1 MLAFDEAIP
10 TLSDTLVP
18 PTIRGAGDL
27 TTFAYQGNGYEAL
40 LERIGPEIDPAAYLY
55 DKSLASQLAF
65 RRAEGMLLQSAAL
78 ERAQIYRVGTSPEGA
93 LRLLALVSPGDL
105 MTNTPLDFL
114 TNHLNVRLDLLY
126 IYPDGRCRY
135 RSRTTTSLFS
145 RSGRPIPRNSNACGI
160 CSPGGRAPP

>member
-18 PTIRGAGDL
+18 PTIRGTGDL
-27 TTFAYQGNGYEAL
+27 TTFAYQGNGCEAL

-55 DKSLASQLAF
+55 DRSLASQLAF

-78 ERAQIYRVGTSPEGA
+78 EAAQIYRTGTSPEGA

-126 IYPDGRCRY
+126 LLP
-135 RSRTTTSLFS
+135 
-145 RSGRPIPRNSNACGI
+145 GRPLPASIPDHDIVFFAVGEADPQETNACGI